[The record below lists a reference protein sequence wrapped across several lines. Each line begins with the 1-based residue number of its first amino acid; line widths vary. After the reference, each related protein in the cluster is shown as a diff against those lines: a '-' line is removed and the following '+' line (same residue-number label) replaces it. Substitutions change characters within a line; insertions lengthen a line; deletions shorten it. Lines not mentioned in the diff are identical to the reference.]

1 MKSLLFINKKGLMI
15 PFVFINSSD
24 EIFQPCVT
32 VLLFPMATR
41 EDLNSSWIEGLG
53 LIYFRRTLCS
63 IEDLSS

>member
-1 MKSLLFINKKGLMI
+1 MKSLLFINKKGLTI
-15 PFVFINSSD
+15 PFIFTNSND

-53 LIYFRRTLCS
+53 LFYFRGTLCS
-63 IEDLSS
+63 VKDLSS